1 MEINKDILYAFD
13 EALAL
18 VKANKKAKFDE
29 SLEVHVR
36 LGIDPKKGE
45 QQVRSTANLPHGS
58 GKSKKIAVFTASE
71 EMEKEAKT
79 AGADLVGGE
88 ELIKKIKTKGTV
100 DFDIAVTT
108 PDMMPKMAQIAKIL
122 GPKGLMP
129 SPKNDTVTK
138 DIVKS
143 VKELKGGKVSFK
155 NDETSNIHQIIGK
168 ISWDDSKLKEN
179 YEALMEAIRK
189 AKPASSKGTYIK
201 AISMCSTMGPGVK
214 VVKE

>member
-1 MEINKDILYAFD
+1 MEINKDTLYAFD

-58 GKSKKIAVFTASE
+58 GKTKKIAVFTE
-71 EMEKEAKT
+71 NEKEAKE
-79 AGADLVGGE
+79 AGADIVGGAD
-88 ELIKKIKTKGTV
+88 LIQKIKTTGAV

-108 PDMMPKMAQIAKIL
+108 PDMMPKMAQIAKVL
-122 GPKGLMP
+122 GPKGIMP

-138 DIVKS
+138 DIAKA

-168 ISWDDSKLKEN
+168 VSWDENKLKEN
-179 YEALMEAIRK
+179 YTTLIEAIKK
-189 AKPASSKGTYIK
+189 AKPASSKGTYLK
-201 AISMCSTMGPGVK
+201 AISICSTMGPGVK
-214 VVKE
+214 VVIS